1 MIKVSIIVPVYNV
14 ELYLDKCLNSLVN
27 QTLKEI
33 EIIVVNDGSK
43 DNSQA
48 IIDKYANKYNNIK
61 ALRKENGGL
70 SDARNYGIKYASG
83 EYIGYVDSDDYVT
96 LDMYEK
102 LYNKAIEEKSD
113 IVECNLYHDYN
124 NHQDIEIGT
133 KIYDKK
139 KLLIL
144 GRSVVWNKIYN
155 REWLLSTKV
164 EFSKGLIYE
173 DVEFYSKLLLSLRK
187 ISYIDDACIYY
198 VQRESSV
205 NYNATLKTMDILKI
219 LKNIICY
226 YKENGAYEEYKDE
239 LEFLTT
245 RIILC
250 SSFLRMCRIKD
261 KNDRKKA
268 TQESLEFL
276 YDNFPN
282 WKNNVNLKEY
292 NSPKK
297 VFMMTINK
305 TTYKFYT
312 MIFSKVYLLKEKIYR
327 LHK

>member
-48 IIDKYANKYNNIK
+48 IIDKYTNKYNNIK

-155 REWLLSTKV
+155 REWLLSKKV

-198 VQRESSV
+198 VQRGSSV

-292 NSPKK
+292 NSFKK